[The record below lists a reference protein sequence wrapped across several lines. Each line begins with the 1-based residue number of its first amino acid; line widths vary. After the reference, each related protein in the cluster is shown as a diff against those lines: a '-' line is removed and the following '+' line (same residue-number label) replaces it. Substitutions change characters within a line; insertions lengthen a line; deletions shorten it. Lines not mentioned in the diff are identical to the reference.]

1 MIKQIIHFKNGNDA
15 TYNIYLNLT
24 SLPSKRETEKTDV
37 LGVEIEIKRID
48 NY

>member
-15 TYNIYLNLT
+15 TYNIYLNLA
-24 SLPSKRETEKTDV
+24 SLRKRETERTDV